1 MEQVAFLSLGSI
13 IILRGTVKKLSI
25 AQRGVQ
31 LPSKDGGAPRYFD
44 YGAILYPEGLVE
56 DQLVYF
62 NHEQILKVIF
72 EGYRDEDDAL
82 IVGELNRIL
91 KTLDEDGAPDPFASL
106 REE

>member
-1 MEQVAFLSLGSI
+1 MEQVEFLPLGSI

-31 LPSKDGGAPRYFD
+31 LPSEDDGAPRYFD